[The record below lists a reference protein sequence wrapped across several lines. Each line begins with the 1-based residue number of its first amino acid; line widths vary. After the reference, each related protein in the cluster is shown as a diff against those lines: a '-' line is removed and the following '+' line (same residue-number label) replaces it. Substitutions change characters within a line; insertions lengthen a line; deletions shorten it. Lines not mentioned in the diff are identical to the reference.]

1 MEKFNNRQI
10 QEKYQ
15 NFKSLGQGAVSAI
28 YYAENKLTNQPVA
41 IKLVTKQK
49 ITNDKQENLYY
60 QQELEITKAII
71 AKGNNENIVNILEL
85 IEGTNEY
92 FIVTEYYKD
101 GDLFNLLERFS
112 FKFSP
117 DVAISFCI
125 SIANGLSFLHSS
137 KICHRDLKPENILI
151 AKQADDSFLI
161 KISDFG
167 ISKIS
172 EDMMKST
179 IGTITYMAPEI
190 LRCQPYDEKVDI
202 WSFGCLIYE
211 IFTGEQLFGGNSVK
225 EVALKITGFQEDS
238 LNKIPQ
244 SKIPQSIIQIIKKCL
259 KRQPTQRINLDQ
271 IIEDLLQAKA
281 EIKVSM
287 TQSVLIQSDKD
298 IKLDIEK
305 EISEQSYEIV
315 GNTTQP
321 SILFTDNLNDSFDNY
336 TGDINDA
343 QPKEKDSNTNNLNS
357 LPLKITKVESQNE
370 QNQQQE
376 FDSAYYTTPKNNC
389 IQNQNQEQNEDK
401 NQQMKLKQLEE
412 EQKNK
417 KMLEKAKNN
426 LIMQQKVEQNQ
437 LQQKLTTNLDQASTQ
452 CGIEESQVLEKKS
465 NPNYLNYHNYVNLTP
480 QPAKSNLATNNTYPH
495 SDQKLYDLKNNNYQD
510 SKTPNINPFIY
521 NQNNLTTYETK
532 TYNPPSTISQTP
544 QQNIPDIK
552 QQNTNNLT
560 ADIIQKQNQSKNSYQ
575 KICEPEYPKY
585 ENISQINSKESDQVQ
600 KNKIQE
606 LPSNSTNKYKDQVTD
621 NNKSKDF
628 QDVLER
634 CQSSSQSTKPDKNK
648 KINIKVNY
656 ELNDSE
662 KQAIFHK
669 LENYPWD
676 PSNLFKK
683 TNDNQIYQFK
693 EVYFEDLQ
701 RTLPC
706 VEIQRYEDICISDF
720 INFIF
725 SSFEIF
731 RKIWFFFGGTPRL
744 KKRIQFLGKDKIY
757 ELIMPIGKGAV
768 SSVYKAKDQYS
779 QLYAVKKI
787 SDVLFQDGETKCA
800 KQNHYFEKEI
810 KILKHLQN
818 VDKHKHILQIEDIIY
833 EELQNNT
840 VYIVTELCDQGDL
853 YQFQQKFYD
862 QFDLESKLAFSI
874 QIALGVQHLHNLK
887 IAHRDL
893 KPENCFVKTLQYSEA
908 NSLHEKFEIK
918 IGDFGLSQINNQIN
932 SLKSKIG
939 TPNYMAPEIFKGE
952 DYCEKVDI
960 WSLACIIYEV
970 FTNKQLF
977 YGLRINEIQMAA
989 IKHNDEFEYIS
1000 KDIQESKKI
1009 NQLLQQCLKQN
1020 PSLRLSIDQIVY
1032 QLIEIYEVVKSS
1044 KSKSYKHSKT
1054 NFQESQ
1060 HQSLENQYQL
1070 IEKQE
1075 NNKTSH
1081 IYTNEEEDF
1090 FIIDKY
1096 EIQNNQMDNQQ
1107 FDFLLNKSKIKLSN
1121 IEYQNPTNIEFDF
1134 KFESKVQK
1142 YFTQQE
1148 LKRKQHQYFQQN
1160 TQQAQNKKMTFYDNE
1175 QILFANKQYALKYI
1189 LSKGLQ
1195 NQNQNQVV
1203 FTNKNNHQE
1212 LSNQEAN
1219 FAYSFNFLLAQII
1232 LFDNNQNIN
1241 DQYQQIF
1248 LNQIQ
1253 TKNDENNKE
1262 FQEFVQEINKGKYT
1276 SQEKILKLFEI
1287 SEKNIVLLQ
1296 SIDKTLLE
1304 RRFQYISQNEQNMK
1318 QSIEQ
1323 NKYYPEKDLIQ
1334 SLKNDQNFIVQNQYF
1349 QQQILNILNKQSSS
1363 SDNFNSQQKD
1373 FIKQLQSFYSI
1384 KTPTLDG
1391 LSID

>member
-117 DVAISFCI
+117 D
-125 SIANGLSFLHSS
+125 
-137 KICHRDLKPENILI
+137 
-151 AKQADDSFLI
+151 
-161 KISDFG
+161 
-167 ISKIS
+167 
-172 EDMMKST
+172 
-179 IGTITYMAPEI
+179 
-190 LRCQPYDEKVDI
+190 
-202 WSFGCLIYE
+202 
-211 IFTGEQLFGGNSVK
+211 LFGGNSVK

-893 KPENCFVKTLQYSEA
+893 KPENCFVKTLQ
-908 NSLHEKFEIK
+908 
-918 IGDFGLSQINNQIN
+918 
-932 SLKSKIG
+932 
-939 TPNYMAPEIFKGE
+939 
-952 DYCEKVDI
+952 
-960 WSLACIIYEV
+960 
-970 FTNKQLF
+970 
-977 YGLRINEIQMAA
+977 INEIQMAA